1 MGERLFLPSANAAYA
16 IAPWGYDE
24 VPMHTYGPSFL
35 ARNETPEKLVYA
47 GQDPA
52 SYETLLDRA
61 VAEGTLS
68 DWGVTYLRESDKMLS
83 GYVEYVVNGETR
95 TRNFTMASPGDFA
108 RNHTWTLYGYFLSGR
123 NLQLSVRVLSW
134 DFNTWLIN
142 FSDHAVVAQQ
152 LLVDQNTVE
161 LTETSKDNF
170 DARLRPG
177 TAARCHL
184 YITSPATGKL
194 LIRPSGDTYAFLVT
208 PQTVDINPEVNAGL
222 VDIEIRRNPEAT
234 GNLSGKYITLSF
246 FVELGDRE
254 IDANTEILNGK
265 VYRFIL

>member
-1 MGERLFLPSANAAYA
+1 M
-16 IAPWGYDE
+16 
-24 VPMHTYGPSFL
+24 
-35 ARNETPEKLVYA
+35 
-47 GQDPA
+47 
-52 SYETLLDRA
+52 
-61 VAEGTLS
+61 
-68 DWGVTYLRESDKMLS
+68 
-83 GYVEYVVNGETR
+83 
-95 TRNFTMASPGDFA
+95 
-108 RNHTWTLYGYFLSGR
+108 
-123 NLQLSVRVLSW
+123 
-134 DFNTWLIN
+134 
-142 FSDHAVVAQQ
+142 AQQ

-161 LTETSKDNF
+161 LTEVSKDNF

-177 TAARCHL
+177 TAARCRL

-194 LIRPSGDTYAFLVT
+194 LIRPSGDAGAFLVT

-222 VDIEIRRNPEAT
+222 VEIEIRRNPAAT